1 ESEDAGFAKKYIDTL
16 AVRNRRARGEPVL
29 GLVASVRLLGQVS
42 GHVAGP
48 EDFAGRPIHTD
59 EVALEV
65 VHVATVRIG
74 HTVAAVAGD
83 KDLLADDDR
92 AGAPR
97 SGQLPLPNHVLRIAP
112 GCRQPFVWGDAKAA
126 GATELKPISSI
137 GGPDEHGEADNEQR
151 QRFRFHDS

>member
-1 ESEDAGFAKKYIDTL
+1 
-16 AVRNRRARGEPVL
+16 
-29 GLVASVRLLGQVS
+29 
-42 GHVAGP
+42 
-48 EDFAGRPIHTD
+48 
-59 EVALEV
+59 
-65 VHVATVRIG
+65 
-74 HTVAAVAGD
+74 
-83 KDLLADDDR
+83 

-151 QRFRFHDS
+151 QRFRFHDSPPVGDSWLVASCLAVGLHPCMSSRPGQTTVDNQVF